1 MAQLSPSLSFPF
13 TDYPLSWTA
22 NKGEGTVTSQ
32 TATWQDSRSIVPW
45 DEFGQNIKQAFCP
58 ELGQAD
64 FSNVTLA
71 CEDGHFIQ
79 AHKIVLSPGSLF
91 FSDILLRTKHQHP
104 FIYLKGKKKD
114 KLKNIIDFIY
124 AGESTVAK
132 ENLDEFL
139 EVAQELKVKGLET
152 KYEVLIDA
160 WLKDQKSN
168 ILTDR
173 DF

>member
-1 MAQLSPSLSFPF
+1 M
-13 TDYPLSWTA
+13 
-22 NKGEGTVTSQ
+22 
-32 TATWQDSRSIVPW
+32 
-45 DEFGQNIKQAFCP
+45 
-58 ELGQAD
+58 
-64 FSNVTLA
+64 
-71 CEDGHFIQ
+71 
-79 AHKIVLSPGSLF
+79 
-91 FSDILLRTKHQHP
+91 LRTKHQHP

-160 WLKDQKSN
+160 
-168 ILTDR
+168 
-173 DF
+173 